1 MAKQE
6 NFKEAKLPKRLDKA
20 IGGASW
26 QTPDVLVGALR
37 NRYQLDVCLEC
48 DFYHMPATHID
59 TKSVQYVAMYQSIT
73 LFGRKSGIHWY
84 GKVAGF
90 EKVRRYEID
99 EIPKASDEWYYRF
112 DVKKWRKLS
121 KPISAG
127 GVAFVHLLTNQFLLR
142 NSRTVAELL
151 VGSEHQYRWLY
162 ALKKAMAQAR
172 RFFKNTAGFSFDGV
186 TTVVSKGAILCIR
199 DGKLVAQLEDV
210 GRLEECYREIF
221 DLYGQVYPEY
231 SGLDRRIE
239 YAE

>member
-1 MAKQE
+1 MAVKAKY
-6 NFKEAKLPKRLDKA
+6 KEAKLPKRLDKA

-37 NRYQLDVCLEC
+37 NREQLDFSLAYG
-48 DFYHMPATHID
+48 FYHMPACKID
-59 TKSVQYVAMYQSIT
+59 PRRIRYVAIYQSIT
-73 LFGRKSGIHWY
+73 LFGNAAGVRWY
-84 GKVAGF
+84 GKVSSYR
-90 EKVRRYEID
+90 KVHRHEIE
-99 EIPKASDEWYYRF
+99 EIPKDSDEWYYRF
-112 DVKKWRKLS
+112 NVKKWRKLS
-121 KPISAG
+121 KPIPAG
-127 GVAFVHLLTNQFLLR
+127 GVAFVHLLTNHFLLR
-142 NSRTVAELL
+142 NSTSVAELL
-151 VGSEHQYRWLY
+151 VGSEHQFRWLY
-162 ALKKAMAQAR
+162 ALKKALAQAR

-199 DGKLVAQLEDV
+199 DGRLVAQLEDV